1 MAAAAIDLRPLGVDF
16 HGTILEA
23 ASLARQA
30 FPVAV
35 SISGDEVQRVV
46 RKDGGER
53 TFTLLETV
61 YEGNHGR
68 VEAVSDESTKV
79 LFRKV
84 PTDGNTLECEALF
97 QISARGL
104 LEKYGLGH
112 MIAAVRDI
120 YCDPRAG
127 NLVVFTME
135 PFMNIELLSD
145 ALVAHD
151 FTVREIIGIITQ
163 VALALW
169 ILDEELD
176 MNHRDLK
183 TTNILVERSDASTAS
198 HPVLENIEYAGRRFS
213 IYCPYKVHLVDFGFA
228 CTGNR
233 RRSFVNAGN
242 FFPLS
247 DPCPKTGR
255 DIFQLLT
262 TMFLCTRFRDLLEK
276 SESDSARLLGLF
288 RGWLTVPNNDYIGFL
303 KTIGSQSIDWVY
315 LMLGSDKFYAPS
327 CAAARV
333 LEDIGCS
340 FPDILRMLPASATAT
355 ANADGRPAAAGSPL
369 PGSATAK

>member
-1 MAAAAIDLRPLGVDF
+1 MAAAALDLRPLGIDF
-16 HGTILEA
+16 CGTILEA
-23 ASLARQA
+23 AGLARQA

-35 SISGDEVQRVV
+35 SISGDVVQRVV
-46 RKDGGER
+46 RGNGAAR
-53 TFTLLETV
+53 TFTLLETI

-68 VEAVSDESTKV
+68 VEAVSDESAEV

-97 QISARGL
+97 QITAHGL
-104 LEKYGLGH
+104 LQKYGLGH
-112 MIAAVRDI
+112 MIAGVRDI

-145 ALVAHD
+145 ALTAHD
-151 FTVREIIGIITQ
+151 FTVREIVGIIAQ
-163 VALALW
+163 VALALR
-169 ILDEELD
+169 ILDEKLD

-183 TTNILVERSDASTAS
+183 TTNILVERCCNMGAKYL
-198 HPVLENIEYAGRRFS
+198 LENIEYAGQCFS
-213 IYCPYKVHLVDFGFA
+213 ICCPYKVHLVDFGFA

-262 TMFLCTRFRDLLEK
+262 TMFLCTRFQALLEE
-276 SESDSARLLGLF
+276 ESADSVRLLGLF
-288 RGWLTVPNNDYIGFL
+288 QGWLMVPNNDYIGFL

-327 CAAARV
+327 CASGRV
-333 LEDIGCS
+333 LEDIWKA
-340 FPDILRMLPASATAT
+340 FPDIVASATAS
-355 ANADGRPAAAGSPL
+355 ANADLQTQICKRRYAVSR
-369 PGSATAK
+369 

>member
-1 MAAAAIDLRPLGVDF
+1 MATALDLRPLGVDF
-16 HGTILEA
+16 CGTILEA
-23 ASLARQA
+23 AGLARQA
-30 FPVAV
+30 YPVAV
-35 SISGDEVQRVV
+35 SISGDVVQRVL
-46 RKDGGER
+46 RADGAAR
-53 TFTLLETV
+53 TFTLLETI

-68 VEAVSDESTKV
+68 VEAIQAAEAAEV

-97 QISARGL
+97 QIAARGL
-104 LEKYGLGH
+104 LDKYGLGH

-145 ALVAHD
+145 ALLAHD
-151 FTVREIIGIITQ
+151 FTVREIVGIIAQ
-163 VALALW
+163 VALALR

-183 TTNILVERSDASTAS
+183 TTNILVERCGGGAGTAA
-198 HPVLENIEYAGRRFS
+198 HPLLENIGYTGRRFS
-213 IYCPYKVHLVDFGFA
+213 ICCPYKVHLVDFGFA

-262 TMFLCTRFRDLLEK
+262 TMFLCTRLRGLLEK
-276 SESDSARLLGLF
+276 SDADSVRLLGLF
-288 RGWLTVPNNDYIGFL
+288 KDWLTVPNNDYIGFL

-315 LMLGSDKFYAPS
+315 LMLGSDKFYAPT
-327 CAAARV
+327 CAAGRV
-333 LEDIGCS
+333 LEDIGAA
-340 FPDILRMLPASATAT
+340 FPDILTVVSASA
-355 ANADGRPAAAGSPL
+355 
-369 PGSATAK
+369 SASA